1 MSATANP
8 GTGKFAA
15 GESRDSGGDP
25 GHADGSTQDA
35 DTGDRT
41 NSQESAQG
49 GNSQGGDSDEGS
61 NPQDLRRQMT
71 ELQTQLGNHAEF
83 NRVLASLPN
92 WGEIR
97 SQIERALAGE
107 DPAPRQGGQPENE
120 YAEIDAIAEE
130 LLGDKADVLKKFAR
144 KMEQRAE
151 ERARSAVKPLARQA
165 MLSAQEVKFQT
176 GLRKAGLDPTI
187 AEDADFA
194 QFQRE
199 FMADNPF
206 MRSALRG
213 EDAVAA
219 AKLLG
224 DEFKRR
230 SRVPEQYLRER
241 QRINDVKNQP
251 ESRGS
256 RGGATRAADGAVV
269 VSRGGGPKAILDAI
283 RKGANPDSIRV
294 TD

>member
-8 GTGKFAA
+8 GTGTSAA
-15 GESRDSGGDP
+15 GETRDFGGDP
-25 GHADGSTQDA
+25 GQAAGSPRDT
-35 DTGDRT
+35 DTGDGAG
-41 NSQESAQG
+41 SQDGDQG
-49 GNSQGGDSDEGS
+49 GNRQGEDSDEGL
-61 NPQDLRRQMT
+61 NPKELRRQMT
-71 ELQTQLGNHAEF
+71 ELQAQLGNHSEF

-92 WGEIR
+92 WPQIR

-107 DPAPRQGGQPENE
+107 DPAPQQGQPENE
-120 YAEIDAIAEE
+120 FAEIDAIAEE

-144 KMEQRAE
+144 KLEQRAE
-151 ERARSAVKPLARQA
+151 ERARTAVKPLARQA
-165 MLSAQEVKFQT
+165 MASAQEVKFQT

-187 AEDADFA
+187 AEDADFQ

-230 SRVPEQYLRER
+230 ARVPEQYLRER
-241 QRINDVKNQP
+241 QRINDARNQP

-269 VSRGGGPKAILDAI
+269 VSRAGGPKAILDAI
-283 RKGANPDSIRV
+283 RKGASPDSIRV